1 MAKKLT
7 EKENYMMLLRGE
19 QPEWVPHYV
28 FGPNPLGKATPVS
41 MVGPSFL
48 HRHLFE
54 PGVRKDIWGVTY
66 VPVPE
71 ANDSKIPE
79 PNNFILKDIR
89 KWRDVIKAPDISGYD
104 WEAIAKKDLESLS
117 VSREETALAYGLHV
131 GYFQLLASFM
141 GFTEALCAMHEEPE
155 EVKALVAYLNDFYV
169 EIAEK
174 SIDCYKADIFNITD
188 DTATWHNPFFSP
200 KMYRELFKPYYV
212 ELAKVAN
219 DRGIPIEMHNCGRCE
234 DFIDDWRDFGVVS
247 WNPAQTS
254 NDLLAIK
261 KKYGNSLVINGGWD
275 VVGELTADDVSE
287 ETVKES
293 VYAAIDKYAPG
304 GGYAFCGGFLGPLDD
319 EKTQRKNR
327 WIAEAVASY
336 GATFYKK

>member
-89 KWRDVIKAPDISGYD
+89 KWCDVIKARIFQARLGSNCQKGP
-104 WEAIAKKDLESLS
+104 ESLS
-117 VSREETALAYGLHV
+117 VSREETALAYGLMS
-131 GYFQLLASFM
+131 A
-141 GFTEALCAMHEEPE
+141 
-155 EVKALVAYLNDFYV
+155 
-169 EIAEK
+169 
-174 SIDCYKADIFNITD
+174 IFSC
-188 DTATWHNPFFSP
+188 WP
-200 KMYRELFKPYYV
+200 L
-212 ELAKVAN
+212 
-219 DRGIPIEMHNCGRCE
+219 
-234 DFIDDWRDFGVVS
+234 
-247 WNPAQTS
+247 
-254 NDLLAIK
+254 
-261 KKYGNSLVINGGWD
+261 YGLYGS
-275 VVGELTADDVSE
+275 S
-287 ETVKES
+287 
-293 VYAAIDKYAPG
+293 AP
-304 GGYAFCGGFLGPLDD
+304 CM
-319 EKTQRKNR
+319 KN
-327 WIAEAVASY
+327 
-336 GATFYKK
+336 